1 MGGVPARSVAPKDED
16 GRTLVINEGIVQLT
30 NAS

>member
-1 MGGVPARSVAPKDED
+1 MGGVLARSVAPKDED
-16 GRTLVINEGIVQLT
+16 SRTLVINEGIVQLT